1 MKLAQPGPFSC
12 RPQPKSY
19 LIQAFMLSTESRP
32 TSQTAR
38 LRDALIVARD
48 PTATFF
54 FMLLA
59 VHPTPTGVDG

>member
-1 MKLAQPGPFSC
+1 
-12 RPQPKSY
+12 
-19 LIQAFMLSTESRP
+19 MLSTESRP